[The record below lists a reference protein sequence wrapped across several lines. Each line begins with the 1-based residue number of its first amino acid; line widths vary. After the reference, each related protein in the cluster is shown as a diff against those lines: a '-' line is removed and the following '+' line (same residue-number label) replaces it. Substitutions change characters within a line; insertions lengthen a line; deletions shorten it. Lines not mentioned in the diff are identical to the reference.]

1 VPRPKS
7 LTDTE
12 LAAAALAVI
21 DRAGLAA
28 LTMRAVA
35 TELGMSTMGLYR
47 YVSDRGQLE
56 GLVLDLVLATVDPTP
71 PARTSWQRRITVL
84 VERVYTVVSAHPAV
98 VPLFLTSRHRSMAV
112 VGWGETVLQVL
123 TDAGLSGKPRVIAFR
138 ALVAYVIGAIQ
149 AEHLGPLSGP
159 GTAALAAL
167 PPDDYPAIAAN
178 ATLASTMSASEEFRG
193 GLAMVLRG
201 ISASAGA

>member
-35 TELGMSTMGLYR
+35 TELRMSTMGLYR

-71 PARTSWQRRITVL
+71 PARASWQRRIIVL
-84 VERVYTVVSAHPAV
+84 VERVYAVVSAHPAV
-98 VPLFLTSRHRSMAV
+98 VPLLLTSRHRSMAV
-112 VGWGETVLQVL
+112 VGWGETVLRVL

-167 PPDDYPAIAAN
+167 SPDDYPAITAN
-178 ATLASTMSASEEFRG
+178 ATLASTMTADEEFRG